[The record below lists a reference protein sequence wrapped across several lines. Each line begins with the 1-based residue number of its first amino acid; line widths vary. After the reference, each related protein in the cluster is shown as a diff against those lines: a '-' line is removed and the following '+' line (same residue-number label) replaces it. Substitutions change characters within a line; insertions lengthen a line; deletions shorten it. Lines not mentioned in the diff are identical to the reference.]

1 MFCNTMCVM
10 FCKKCEA
17 ENVVIV
23 VHIWAEV
30 VLLECKVSL
39 TVCYFLF

>member
-17 ENVVIV
+17 ENVPIV
-23 VHIWAEV
+23 VDIWAEV
-30 VLLECKVSL
+30 EFLECKVSL
-39 TVCYFLF
+39 TVCYF